1 MFRFGPFNVL
11 AYVSILLV
19 TSRCPSAL
27 PIAGGTDSLTVF
39 TDDVPPS
46 SDISH
51 HPYPTRFEGLNLASE
66 LPSIWRRDTS
76 TSACKNLTNPK
87 LLPGWDKIAAYAK
100 EQWGDE
106 VEHKVVTNDKH
117 FPQFPALL
125 CAPTTETVA
134 VKYTGQPQC
143 MTNNAS
149 SQGVLSGTSGSVSI
163 SVGQGY
169 TVSSSFVLSSTTSA
183 ELFGSFTTMTTFP
196 DITTVMQGFTT
207 SATISNT
214 QSDSLTETYNT
225 MQTSTLVMVSQTGQ
239 ECVATLVDRTCI
251 LTGTGVLKLVG
262 TGYVAFEYTKKLSPV
277 DFVHIDE
284 LLRDPASRTSKVTFE
299 GPIRAKSSA
308 AYEGACKKP

>member
-1 MFRFGPFNVL
+1 MFRFGPFSVL

-27 PIAGGTDSLTVF
+27 PVAGGTDSLTVF

-76 TSACKNLTNPK
+76 TM
-87 LLPGWDKIAAYAK
+87 PGWDKIAAYAK
-100 EQWGDE
+100 EQWGDRK
-106 VEHKVVTNDKH
+106 HKVVTNDKH

-214 QSDSLTETYNT
+214 QSDSLTQTYNT
-225 MQTSTLVMVSQTGQ
+225 MQTSTLVMVSETGQ

-262 TGYVAFEYTKKLSPV
+262 KGFVAFEYTKKV
-277 DFVHIDE
+277 KDFVHIDE
-284 LLRDPASRTSKVTFE
+284 LLRDPASRTVKVTFE

>member
-1 MFRFGPFNVL
+1 MFRFGPFSVL

-76 TSACKNLTNPK
+76 TI
-87 LLPGWDKIAAYAK
+87 PGWDKIAAYAK

-106 VEHKVVTNDKH
+106 EHKIVTNDKH

-134 VKYTGQPQC
+134 VKYTGQITPNDGQPQC

-214 QSDSLTETYNT
+214 QSDSLTETFNT

-262 TGYVAFEYTKKLSPV
+262 TGYVAFEYTKKV
-277 DFVHIDE
+277 KDFVHIDE

>member
-1 MFRFGPFNVL
+1 MFKFGPFSVFV
-11 AYVSILLV
+11 YVFILLV

-27 PIAGGTDSLTVF
+27 PVAGGTNSLAVS

-46 SDISH
+46 SDTSH
-51 HPYPTRFEGLNLASE
+51 HPYPTRFEGSNLASE
-66 LPSIWRRDTS
+66 LGSIWRRDTS
-76 TSACKNLTNPK
+76 M
-87 LLPGWDKIAAYAK
+87 PGWDKIAAYAK
-100 EQWGDE
+100 EQWGDK

-117 FPQFPALL
+117 FPQFYALL
-125 CAPTTETVA
+125 CAPNTETVA

-196 DITTVMQGFTT
+196 DITTSHSDLQYYADKYTCYGFRNR
-207 SATISNT
+207 AG
-214 QSDSLTETYNT
+214 
-225 MQTSTLVMVSQTGQ
+225 M
-239 ECVATLVDRTCI
+239 R
-251 LTGTGVLKLVG
+251 
-262 TGYVAFEYTKKLSPV
+262 GYCFVAFEYTKKV
-277 DFVHIDE
+277 KDFVHIDE
-284 LLRDPASRTSKVTFE
+284 LLRDPASRTVKVTFE

>member
-1 MFRFGPFNVL
+1 MFRFGPFSVL

-27 PIAGGTDSLTVF
+27 PVAGGTDSLTVF

-46 SDISH
+46 IDISH
-51 HPYPTRFEGLNLASE
+51 HPFPARLNLASE
-66 LPSIWRRDTS
+66 PSSIWRRDTS
-76 TSACKNLTNPK
+76 MPD
-87 LLPGWDKIAAYAK
+87 WDKIAKYAK
-100 EQWGDE
+100 EQWGNGK
-106 VEHKVVTNDKH
+106 HKVVTNDKH
-117 FPQFPALL
+117 FPQYPALL
-125 CAPTTETVA
+125 CAPSTETVA
-134 VKYTGQPQC
+134 VTYTGQPQC

-149 SQGVLSGTSGSVSI
+149 SQGVLSGTSGTVSI

-239 ECVATLVDRTCI
+239 ECVATLVDRTCV

-262 TGYVAFEYTKKLSPV
+262 TGYVAFEYTKKV
-277 DFVHIDE
+277 KGHY
-284 LLRDPASRTSKVTFE
+284 
-299 GPIRAKSSA
+299 IRKSSCI
-308 AYEGACKKP
+308 YTFVPTLSYHP

>member
-1 MFRFGPFNVL
+1 MFRFGPFSVL

-27 PIAGGTDSLTVF
+27 PVAGGTDSLTVF

-46 SDISH
+46 IDISH
-51 HPYPTRFEGLNLASE
+51 HPFPARLNLASE
-66 LPSIWRRDTS
+66 PSSIWRRDTS
-76 TSACKNLTNPK
+76 SACKNLTNPK
-87 LLPGWDKIAAYAK
+87 LLPDWDKIAKYAK
-100 EQWGDE
+100 EQWGNGK
-106 VEHKVVTNDKH
+106 HKVVTNDKH
-117 FPQFPALL
+117 FPQYPALL
-125 CAPTTETVA
+125 CAPSTETVA
-134 VKYTGQPQC
+134 VTYTGQPQC

-262 TGYVAFEYTKKLSPV
+262 TGFVAFEYTKKV
-277 DFVHIDE
+277 KGHYIHFVHIDE
-284 LLRDPASRTSKVTFE
+284 LLRDPASRTVKVTFE